1 MSKTWRREERAKHRG
16 GRPAVRKVDFT
27 RRSEQ
32 PEVVT
37 EEWALKRMAE
47 HVNYVLEVLISAGEV
62 EVSDKA
68 DYAAMINRAIIKAVP
83 AYDPD
88 RRDEDGRTT
97 SAVHFFTVVVDN
109 AAFRVR
115 RFNERMRNGLRT
127 VPIADGQ
134 GEGGPWGAISQ
145 YSDLLSDR
153 GRTIRDIEL
162 RMDVRTLFGMLTE
175 IERYVLSMRLSG
187 HSYNEIG
194 DSLGCT
200 RQYILKD
207 FVPRIQ
213 LVARD
218 CGFFPAS
225 ERRG

>member
-16 GRPAVRKVDFT
+16 GRKADRNVDFT

-37 EEWALKRMAE
+37 AEWALERMAE

-88 RRDEDGRTT
+88 RRDEAGRTT

-115 RFNERMRNGLRT
+115 RFNERMRKGPVT
-127 VPIADGQ
+127 VPISDGQ
-134 GEGGPWGAISQ
+134 GDGGTWGAVSEH
-145 YSDLLSDR
+145 SDILGDR
-153 GRTIRDIEL
+153 GKTIRDIEF
-162 RMDVRTLFGMLTE
+162 RMDVRTLFGLLTD
-175 IERYVLSMRLSG
+175 IERYVLAMRLVG

>member
-1 MSKTWRREERAKHRG
+1 MSKTWRGDERRKRRARRTG
-16 GRPAVRKVDFT
+16 GYEVDFT

-37 EEWALKRMAE
+37 AEWALERMAE

-62 EVSDKA
+62 DVADKA
-68 DYAAMINRAIIKAVP
+68 DYAAMINRAVIRAVP
-83 AYDPD
+83 AYDPE
-88 RRDEDGRTT
+88 RRDEEGRTT

-115 RFNERMRNGLRT
+115 RFNERMRKGMKT
-127 VPIADGQ
+127 VPISDWT
-134 GEGGPWGAISQ
+134 GEGGPSGVSAC
-145 YSDLLSDR
+145 SDFLSDR
-153 GRTIRDIEL
+153 GRSVRDIEL
-162 RMDVRTLFGMLTE
+162 RMDVRTLFGMLTG

-187 HSYNEIG
+187 SSYNEIG

-200 RQYILKD
+200 RQYILKA

-218 CGFFPAS
+218 CGFYPAS